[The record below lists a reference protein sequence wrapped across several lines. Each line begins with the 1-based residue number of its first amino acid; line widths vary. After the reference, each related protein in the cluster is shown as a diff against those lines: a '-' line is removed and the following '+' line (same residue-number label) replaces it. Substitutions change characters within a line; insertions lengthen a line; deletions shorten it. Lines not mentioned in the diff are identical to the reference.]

1 MGGLELLFL
10 FLSLSKRS
18 DSDNM
23 QDRAIANSNNYFLGS
38 SSPRCAIVLQ
48 MCMGCHVHFTFEGGI
63 SRSKMSD
70 FICLFARAPERIRWK
85 ARKARHGAKNAPLF
99 YPQRTCQESTATV
112 PDNSN
117 PIANLVVPER
127 RCDDA
132 NFRPFGAAR
141 LLHLEELDL
150 LSDFPYSI
158 TNSPPSARTVVNHR
172 IGALRCRDDEAR
184 RGVRETALFQMSLSC
199 L

>member
-1 MGGLELLFL
+1 
-10 FLSLSKRS
+10 
-18 DSDNM
+18 
-23 QDRAIANSNNYFLGS
+23 
-38 SSPRCAIVLQ
+38 
-48 MCMGCHVHFTFEGGI
+48 
-63 SRSKMSD
+63 MSD

-99 YPQRTCQESTATV
+99 SPPRTCQESTAVAV

-132 NFRPFGAAR
+132 NFRPFGAAT

-158 TNSPPSARTVVNHR
+158 TNSPPSARTVVSHR
-172 IGALRCRDDEAR
+172 IVQLSDVETTTEGTWRERDGSISDVLVLLVEGIRDAR
-184 RGVRETALFQMSLSC
+184 KY
-199 L
+199 

>member
-1 MGGLELLFL
+1 MQD
-10 FLSLSKRS
+10 SK
-18 DSDNM
+18 
-23 QDRAIANSNNYFLGS
+23 DRAIANSNRYFLGS
-38 SSPRCAIVLQ
+38 YSPRCAIVLQ
-48 MCMGCHVHFTFEGGI
+48 MCMGYHVHFTFEGGI

-99 YPQRTCQESTATV
+99 SPPRTCQESTAVAV

-132 NFRPFGAAR
+132 NFRPFGAAT

-150 LSDFPYSI
+150 LSNFPYSI

-172 IGALRCRDDEAR
+172 IGALRCRDDGGEGTWRERERDGSISDVLVLLVEGLRVAR
-184 RGVRETALFQMSLSC
+184 KY
-199 L
+199 